1 MLYEAERIRK
11 GYEIA
16 QKEAQEY
23 IKKITGKP
31 VQKETE
37 TETETE

>member
-23 IKKITGKP
+23 IKKKITGKP

-37 TETETE
+37 TE